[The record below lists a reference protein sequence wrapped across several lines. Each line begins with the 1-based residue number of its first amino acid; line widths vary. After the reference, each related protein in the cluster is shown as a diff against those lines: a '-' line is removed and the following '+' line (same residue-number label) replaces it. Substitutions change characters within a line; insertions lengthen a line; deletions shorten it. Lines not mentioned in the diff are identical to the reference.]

1 MQQTLH
7 SHGNSPPHEH
17 ADAVPGHTHP
27 DYGDGAPATAA
38 TTAPATAGTTA
49 AHTHDTAAAPP
60 PAMDVRPTA
69 GGMVARIL
77 LTLLGAA
84 GLIIGAFLSWAFGDP
99 GVNVG
104 PEAFYTTNVPTDA
117 SLVTSAGG
125 IVILLGILAIL
136 GLAPRTG
143 WLTTLAGVLGIV
155 AFALVLITLYRL
167 DQSVSDVQIG
177 LWLVLAGGVVA
188 VIAGFFGARPRAVAA
203 TRARY

>member
-1 MQQTLH
+1 MQETLH
-7 SHGNSPPHEH
+7 THGNSPPHEH
-17 ADAVPGHTHP
+17 ADATPGHTHP
-27 DYGDGAPATAA
+27 DYGDGAPATAVA
-38 TTAPATAGTTA
+38 TTAPAATTP
-49 AHTHDTAAAPP
+49 AAATTPIVER
-60 PAMDVRPTA
+60 PAAVDVRPTA

-104 PEAFYTTNVPTDA
+104 PEAFYSTNVPTDA

-125 IVILLGILAIL
+125 IVILLGILALL

-167 DQSVSDVQIG
+167 DNSVSDVEIG
-177 LWLVLAGGVVA
+177 LWVILAGGIVA
-188 VIAGFFGARPRAVAA
+188 VIAGFFGARPRAIAE